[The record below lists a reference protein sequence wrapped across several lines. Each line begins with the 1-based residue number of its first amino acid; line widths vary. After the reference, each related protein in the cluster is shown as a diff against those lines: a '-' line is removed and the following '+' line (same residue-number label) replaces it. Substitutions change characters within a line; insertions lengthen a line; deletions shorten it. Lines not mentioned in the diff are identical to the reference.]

1 MLPQNAGSSA
11 QLVTLMAFDLFSY
24 IYRKKKWPILGTLLL
39 LSYGLLATDFD
50 TMREEMLEEIQQ
62 DSLATWS
69 ATGRKSLTPEVMKAM
84 HDVPRHQFVAKNF
97 EDHSYANRP
106 LPIGSQQTISQPFIV
121 ALMTD
126 FLDLKSDHVVL
137 EVGTGSGY
145 QAAILSVLAKQ
156 VYSIEIIPELGTSA
170 ATRLKQLGYHNVT
183 VRIGDGYHGWDA
195 HAPFDAIIVTAA
207 AEEIPTALIKQLR
220 PGGRMMIPVGSQHQI
235 QNLIL
240 VKKYPDLTHTTQNIL
255 AVRFVPLTGNH

>member
-1 MLPQNAGSSA
+1 MLMTMDKLKFIQPNRLPIIAI
-11 QLVTLMAFDLFSY
+11 LWLFSY
-24 IYRKKKWPILGTLLL
+24 ILH
-39 LSYGLLATDFD
+39 ATDFD
-50 TMREEMLEEIQQ
+50 TMREVMLKEIQQ
-62 DSLATWS
+62 DSFATSS
-69 ATGRKSLTPEVMKAM
+69 ATGRKFLAPGVIQAM
-84 HDVPRHQFVAKNF
+84 QDVPRHHFVAKNF

-126 FLDLKSDHVVL
+126 FLDLKKNHTVL

-156 VYSIEIIPELGTSA
+156 VYSIEIIPKLGSNA
-170 ATRLKQLGYHNVT
+170 ATRLKELGYRNVT
-183 VRIGDGYHGWDA
+183 VRIGDGYHGWEA

-207 AEEIPTALIKQLR
+207 AEEIPPALIEQLR
-220 PGGRMMIPVGSQHQI
+220 PGGRMMIPVGDQHQI

-240 VKKYPDLTHTTQNIL
+240 VKKNLI
-255 AVRFVPLTGNH
+255 

>member
-1 MLPQNAGSSA
+1 M
-11 QLVTLMAFDLFSY
+11 
-24 IYRKKKWPILGTLLL
+24 LGTMDNLKFIQLIKYPTITVLLL
-39 LSYGLLATDFD
+39 LTFDLHATDFNA
-50 TMREEMLEEIQQ
+50 MREDMLEEIQQ
-62 DSLATWS
+62 DSLATS
-69 ATGRKSLTPEVMKAM
+69 AATGRNTLTLEVIQAM
-84 HDVPRHQFVAKNF
+84 GDVPRHQFVAKIF

-126 FLDLKSDHVVL
+126 FLDLKKNHIVL

-145 QAAILSVLAKQ
+145 QAAILSVLTKQ

-170 ATRLKQLGYHNVT
+170 ATRLKELGYQNVT

-207 AEEIPTALIKQLR
+207 ADKIPPALIEQLR
-220 PGGRMMIPVGSQHQI
+220 PGGRMMIPIGGKNQI

-240 VKKYPDLTHTTQNIL
+240 VKKNPDLTHTTQNIL
-255 AVRFVPLTGNH
+255 AVRFVPLTGVH